1 MTTKRSSLSWVTSQL
16 AVGSAPMSQVQLE
29 ALREQG
35 ISAILNLCGEF
46 CDLHAIERDHGF
58 EVYYLPIDDEDA
70 PDLETMEPVLE
81 WLDEALYLG
90 KKVYI
95 HCRHG
100 IGRTGTVLNL
110 YLLRKG
116 LGHKMASKVLKNL
129 RAKPANFDQWWTVRK
144 YGRKAGRLTLREP
157 SLEVRKGVDL
167 EPFLQ
172 EYENIR
178 DEVDRLCAG
187 FKKLSACGKDT
198 IACCTTPIRLT
209 LAEAEYLR
217 KVLDAKLPSDV
228 RKQVIERASQVA
240 RKERETKGTILAEG
254 RHCLVDSG
262 TLCPF
267 SHEGKC
273 LIFDYRPLQCRTH
286 GMPITAAHD
295 LWEEIAPA
303 LDQISADL
311 FFGLTGSFPPAELPL
326 FPLPDVASGRYAS
339 MFFHLIKKSNNKS

>member
-1 MTTKRSSLSWVTSQL
+1 MTTQRSSLSWVTSQL
-16 AVGSAPMSQVQLE
+16 AVGSAPMSHAQLE

-46 CDLHAIERDHGF
+46 CDLHTIERGHGF

-116 LGHKMASKVLKNL
+116 LGHKMAAKVLKNL

-144 YGRKAGRLTLREP
+144 YGRKAGKLTLREP
-157 SLEVRKGVDL
+157 CLEVKKCVDL

-187 FKKLSACGKDT
+187 FKTLSACGKDT
-198 IACCTTPIRLT
+198 VACCTTPIRLT

-217 KVLDAKLPSDV
+217 KVLDARLPSDV
-228 RKQVIERASQVA
+228 RKEVIERAAEVA

-254 RHCLVDSG
+254 RHCLVGTG

-273 LIFDYRPLQCRTH
+273 LIFEHRPLQCRTY

-311 FFGLTGSFPPAELPL
+311 FFALTGSFPPADLPL

-339 MFFHLIKKSNNKS
+339 MFFHLIKKGSKK